1 MKIVK
6 TSAYKKLAEGNY
18 ERSDGS
24 WGHHSTKHMDHS
36 AYPESLKGKTESEL
50 RHIIQDAQEAIKA
63 MPDNPNAG
71 YYADEINYAAMEL
84 NQRQKAGKRVAS
96 SEKVS
101 GDPCWE
107 GYEQVGMKTKDGKEV
122 PNCVPK
128 KKG

>member
-6 TSAYKKLAEGNY
+6 TASYKEAEGVF

-24 WGHHSTKHMDHS
+24 WGNHSTKYMDHS
-36 AYPESLKGKTESEL
+36 AYPESLKSKPESEL

-84 NQRQKAGKRVAS
+84 NNRKKR
-96 SEKVS
+96 
-101 GDPCWE
+101 
-107 GYEQVGMKTKDGKEV
+107 
-122 PNCVPK
+122 
-128 KKG
+128 